1 MKTKI
6 YHIYAGNTC
15 LLHSVP
21 EEEFEVTWKTLNQL
35 SELMNGEYHKDELSY
50 EELEVQKEFTLN
62 ASY

>member
-6 YHIYAGNTC
+6 YHIYAGDSC

-35 SELMNGEYHKDELSY
+35 ASLMNGDYQKEDLSY
-50 EELEVQKEFTLN
+50 EELEIHKEFTLN